1 MYKNLEL
8 LNKKKHKSLAFN
20 SSYAFSEK
28 LIPITLKE
36 FIKYNLP
43 IIISGGNTQEF
54 MLMAALPWQEN
65 IFNSKDCNILPLP
78 MIYKMYPFIY
88 VNAKDENTNKL
99 YKAVALDVDGVSEKG
114 TIRIFENDDLTKE
127 AKKRIN
133 IAQEFI
139 KLKEIEKKMIEELK
153 RYSLLDKREFAVKVN
168 NETKPILKDFFVVNR
183 ERLYTLNERILKEWQ
198 NRNWIFLLEYHINSI
213 NNIENLFL
221 RDRK

>member
-8 LNKKKHKSLAFN
+8 LNKKKHKNLSFN

-28 LIPITLKE
+28 LVPITLKE
-36 FIKYNLP
+36 FVRYNLP

-54 MLMAALPWQEN
+54 MLMSALPWQEN
-65 IFNSKDCNILPLP
+65 IFSSKDCNILPLP

-99 YKAVALDVDGVSEKG
+99 YKAVAIDLDGVSENGEIK
-114 TIRIFENDDLTKE
+114 IFENDDLSKE
-127 AKKRIN
+127 AKKRVN

-139 KLKEIEKKMIEELK
+139 RLKEIEKKMIEELK
-153 RYSLLDKREFAVKVN
+153 RYSLLDKREFAIRIK
-168 NETKPILKDFFVVNR
+168 NENKTILKDFFVVNR
-183 ERLYTLNERILKEWQ
+183 ERLYSLNERILKEWEE
-198 NRNWIFLLEYHINSI
+198 RNWIFLIEYHINSI

-221 RDRK
+221 RDKK